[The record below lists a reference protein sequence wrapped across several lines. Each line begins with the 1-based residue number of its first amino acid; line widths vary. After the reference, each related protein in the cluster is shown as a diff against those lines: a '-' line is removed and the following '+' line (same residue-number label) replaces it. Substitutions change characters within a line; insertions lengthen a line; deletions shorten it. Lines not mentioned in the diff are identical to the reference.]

1 MPENIEPEL
10 TLEQLRALPSVEEDF
25 GTPEGAVLCLE
36 AAYRRNSIESVCAC
50 KNFIVE
56 GTVALLNV
64 DEDLAHDPE
73 VRKKNALLIERAFRK
88 ATTEGLAGPQRCG
101 KFFINRQAYHDGFV
115 VVVEIRRSP
124 DGKFTKLNH
133 LVANTH
139 SGWRCSM
146 RYRTTSST
154 EGRVEPVARIRRF
167 STAVI
172 RRRFNSF

>member
-10 TLEQLRALPSVEEDF
+10 TLEQLRELPFVEEDF

-36 AAYRRNSIESVCAC
+36 AAYRRKSIESVCAC
-50 KNFIVE
+50 KNFMVE

-73 VRKKNALLIERAFRK
+73 VRNKNALLTERAFRK
-88 ATTEGLAGPQRCG
+88 AITEAWPDLKGVES
-101 KFFINRQAYHDGFV
+101 FFTNRQAYHDGFV

-124 DGKFTKLNH
+124 DGKFTKHNH

-139 SGWRCSM
+139 SGWRVLNEISDD
-146 RYRTTSST
+146 
-154 EGRVEPVARIRRF
+154 ELD
-167 STAVI
+167 
-172 RRRFNSF
+172 